1 LYCELK
7 VAWAHG
13 LTRVAWVSQGRK
25 ESYAIARFDNFRL
38 RVELEPRRGAYSREV
53 RSPRTDDSVGERVF
67 RRLAL
72 TDLVRERDLLE
83 VGESLRF
90 LISAREP
97 FESAPED
104 GERLRRRSLTGL
116 ADLEVFEGERR
127 RRRGGVRDRDRDTL
141 GAGELDLTGGERDV
155 EVCLDSLLLSRVG
168 DSDLFFLPPDRLAGG
183 DLLREG
189 DARRVRRGGDGERRV
204 RRLGGDRDGSDE
216 GERRVRRGGGDAERL
231 PEGERRRSRDLSPRP
246 PRPRPRPRPP
256 SGM

>member
-1 LYCELK
+1 
-7 VAWAHG
+7 
-13 LTRVAWVSQGRK
+13 
-25 ESYAIARFDNFRL
+25 
-38 RVELEPRRGAYSREV
+38 
-53 RSPRTDDSVGERVF
+53 VGERVS

-72 TDLVRERDLLE
+72 TELVRDRDLLE
-83 VGESLRF
+83 LGKSLRF

-127 RRRGGVRDRDRDTL
+127 RRRSGVRDRDRDTL

-155 EVCLDSLLLSRVG
+155 EICLESLLLSRGVG
-168 DSDLFFLPPDRLAGG
+168 DSDLFLLPPDRLVGG
-183 DLLREG
+183 DLLRDG
-189 DARRVRRGGDGERRV
+189 DARRVRRGGDRERRV

-246 PRPRPRPRPP
+246 PRPRP
-256 SGM
+256 